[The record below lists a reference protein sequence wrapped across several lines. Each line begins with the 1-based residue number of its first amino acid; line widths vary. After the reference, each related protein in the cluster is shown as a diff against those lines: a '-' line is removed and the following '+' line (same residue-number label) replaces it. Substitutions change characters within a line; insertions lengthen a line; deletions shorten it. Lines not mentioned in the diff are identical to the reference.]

1 MKVLQQLHARTL
13 PLTRLADALQPALLL
28 VLRLH
33 IASVFFKS
41 GLTKIADWDT
51 TLFLFA
57 EEYAVPV
64 LPPPLA
70 AFMGTAGELVLPVLL
85 ALGLAGR
92 FAALGL
98 FAVNVVA
105 VVAYPA
111 LWGFEC
117 PAAIQSHFAWG
128 AALLLLVGFGPG
140 AWSLDRLLDRRLRM
154 SA

>member
-1 MKVLQQLHARTL
+1 MNALHRLRAVTERVAG
-13 PLTRLADALQPALLL
+13 LADVLQPALLL
-28 VLRLH
+28 LLRLYL
-33 IASVFFKS
+33 ASVFFKS

-51 TLFLFA
+51 TLFLFT

-70 AFMGTAGELVLPVLL
+70 AFMGTAGELALPVLL
-85 ALGLAGR
+85 VLGLAGR

-98 FAVNVVA
+98 FVVNAVA
-105 VVAYPA
+105 VLAYPA

-128 AALLLLVGFGPG
+128 FGLLLLVGFGPG
-140 AWSLDRLLDRRLRM
+140 GWSLDRLLVRRIGAAR
-154 SA
+154 